1 MFESLTLAFGNRNIL
16 VQHVN
21 TVGSLAP
28 LMNYAV
34 AHVSDLY
41 TEYNMGKTILE
52 LSWYYKGNQPGLNST
67 TYDSSCS
74 PKNDFCIFN

>member
-1 MFESLTLAFGNRNIL
+1 MK
-16 VQHVN
+16 
-21 TVGSLAP
+21 
-28 LMNYAV
+28 YAV

-67 TYDSSCS
+67 TDDSSCS